1 MNRLGI
7 DLGEID
13 VMINVLPCLG
23 HRYVYND
30 QKFELEKIY
39 SQIKVA
45 YPLKVR
51 PILKSS
57 SKFIRKYVDLPFRR
71 PYAT

>member
-7 DLGEID
+7 DLNEID

-30 QKFELEKIY
+30 HKFVLEKIY
-39 SQIKVA
+39 SHIKVG
-45 YPLKVR
+45 YPLKVS
-51 PILKSS
+51 L
-57 SKFIRKYVDLPFRR
+57 LHL
-71 PYAT
+71 